1 MTLLLPILAVLSGTS
16 ARAQAPAPAP
26 SGPALTRPPALST
39 FVEAPFPTSEAG
51 RTGTV
56 VLAITIAADGS
67 VEDVTVQESA
77 GAAFDDAAVA
87 AARAFVFSPAEI
99 DGLPARIRILY
110 RYEFVERVERE
121 VPTTAIFQGVVRDRV
136 GKAPLPGVTVTLDDG
151 RSAVTDD
158 AGGFRFEDVPSGAL
172 GVTLEGPRLTAL
184 RTEET
189 FVAGEQL
196 ATTYDVF
203 LAEEGDEADDLEI
216 LVVAP
221 TLRREAVSTEIP
233 AEEARKVP
241 GTQGDVLRVVESL
254 PGVARASLGTGA
266 LVVWG
271 AAPGDT
277 GVYVDGVPVPRLYH
291 DGGLRSVVG
300 SEFVSSVALVP
311 GGYGAGYGRGLGGLV
326 TVRTRDFADA
336 PHGAIAADLYD
347 VSAGAGG
354 PISERVRLGLSGR
367 YGWVAPLL
375 GSVAPDVQA
384 FFPVPNYRDGQA
396 RLGFVLGPAASLDV
410 TVLASSDRTR
420 RAAPNPDPSR
430 ATAEEA
436 TLSFQRVSVRWTRD
450 AGDGSVASAVLF
462 AGADQASTVAT
473 FGATTT
479 SLATRSVLGG
489 ARLAYRARV
498 AEPLSIEVGLDGL
511 VPRTLVE
518 RTGSVA
524 LPAREGDVRVFG
536 QPPPDQ
542 IAADRFEVTQVD
554 LAPYVEG
561 DWSALDGRLHLVP
574 GARFSPAFRSV
585 SRAAPQLGVSP
596 TRGLYAWE
604 PHLEPR
610 LQVRVEPSPSLG
622 VTAAVGDYAQSPA
635 PADLSA
641 SFGNPALPIARGRHA
656 LLGGV
661 IRPVAPLS
669 VEVIGFVTTARD
681 LAMRSLAEQPAAAR
695 ALEAT
700 GESRTVGV
708 QSLVRLEPVRGVYGW
723 VSYTLSRAD
732 RRDAPERPWRRSD
745 YDQRHVLTALAG
757 VELPAG
763 FELGARGR
771 VSTGFPRTEVVGAY
785 VDARRDLYQPLFG
798 AHNEIRLPTFFQA
811 DLRLARSFDL
821 RTTTLD
827 LSLEIQNLTDRRNVE
842 EWVYSSDYTTRGAI
856 TGLPLLPVLG
866 ARWSF

>member
-1 MTLLLPILAVLSGTS
+1 MPLLLAILAVLGGTP
-16 ARAQAPAPAP
+16 AHAQAPAPAP
-26 SGPALTRPPALST
+26 AGPVLTRPPALVT
-39 FVEAPFPTSEAG
+39 FVEAPFPPSEAG

-56 VLAITIAADGS
+56 VLAITIAADGA
-67 VEDVTVQESA
+67 VEDVTVETSA
-77 GAAFDDAAVA
+77 GPAFDEAAVA

-99 DGLPARIRILY
+99 DGVPSRIRILY
-110 RYEFVERVERE
+110 QYEFVERIELE
-121 VPTTAIFQGVVRDRV
+121 VPTTAIFQGVVRDRM
-136 GKAPLPGVTVTLDDG
+136 GKVPLPGVTVSLGDG
-151 RSAVTDD
+151 RSAVTDE
-158 AGGFRFEDVPSGAL
+158 AGAFRFEDVPPGPLA
-172 GVTLEGPRLTAL
+172 VTLEGPRLTAL
-184 RTEET
+184 QTEET

-196 ATTYDVF
+196 DATYDVF
-203 LAEEGDEADDLEI
+203 LAEEGEEADDLEI

-326 TVRTRDFADA
+326 TVKTRDFADEV
-336 PHGAIAADLYD
+336 HGAIAADLYD
-347 VSAGAGG
+347 ASAGVGG
-354 PISERVRLGLSGR
+354 PISDRVRLGLSGR
-367 YGWVAPLL
+367 YGWVGPLL
-375 GSVAPDVQA
+375 GAFAPDVED

-396 RLGFVLGPAASLDV
+396 RLGFALGPGEALDV

-436 TLSFQRVSVRWTRD
+436 TLSFQRVSLRWTRD
-450 AGDGSVASAVLF
+450 AGDGSVATAVLF
-462 AGADQASTVAT
+462 AGADQSATVAT
-473 FGATTT
+473 FGSTTT
-479 SLATRSVLGG
+479 SLATRVVLGG
-489 ARLAYRARV
+489 ARLSYRARV
-498 AEPLSIEVGLDGL
+498 SAPLSVEGGLDGY
-511 VPRTLVE
+511 VPRTEVD
-518 RTGSVA
+518 RTGSIA

-542 IAADRFEVTQVD
+542 IGADTFVVTQVD
-554 LAPYVEG
+554 LAPYVEA
-561 DWSALDGRLHLVP
+561 DWSLLDERVHVVP

-585 SRAAPQLGVSP
+585 SRAAPQVGVSP
-596 TRGLYAWE
+596 TRGLYAWD

-610 LQVRVEPSPSLG
+610 LQLRAEPARRLG
-622 VTAAVGDYAQSPA
+622 LTAAVGDYAQTPSA
-635 PADLSA
+635 ADLSA
-641 SFGNPALPIARGRHA
+641 SFGTPDLPIARGRHV
-656 LLGGV
+656 LLGGTA
-661 IRPVAPLS
+661 RPVDPLS
-669 VEVIGFVTTARD
+669 IEVTGFLTTARD

-708 QSLVRLEPVRGVYGW
+708 QSLVRLDPTKGVYGW
-723 VSYTLSRAD
+723 VSYTLSSAQ
-732 RRDAPERPWRRSD
+732 RRNAPSLPWRRSD

-763 FELGARGR
+763 FELGARAR

-798 AHNEIRLPTFFQA
+798 AQNDLRLPVFFQA
-811 DLRLARSFDL
+811 DVRLARAFDL
-821 RTTTLD
+821 RTSTLD
-827 LSLEIQNLTDRRNVE
+827 LSLEVQNVTDRRNVE
-842 EWVYSSDYTTRGAI
+842 EWVYSSDYTTRGGI
-856 TGLPLLPVLG
+856 TGLPVLPVLG
-866 ARWSF
+866 ARWSW